1 MLTITMSYVKDA
13 TYNHGYANSH
23 DYAILKLLTY

>member
-1 MLTITMSYVKDA
+1 MPTITMPYIKYA

-23 DYAILKLLTY
+23 DYAWDMILKY